1 MLKRIPVIAALTGLA
16 LTGALCACGSAA
28 QHSAGQHSAAAGA
41 GASMPSSRATPA
53 MPASPGRSSSPAP
66 VSGAPV
72 IFAVRLGSGF
82 QPSTLRISPGQHF
95 VVTVDSSVKA
105 SGPGVPSSCPG
116 TTARIDGGMLTVR
129 CTSGAFY
136 YTAQRPGTAELMA
149 TVRPS
154 CARGSM
160 CPQWIAEATLKITIL

>member
-1 MLKRIPVIAALTGLA
+1 MLKRIPVSAALTGLA
-16 LTGALCACGSAA
+16 LTGVLCACGSAA
-28 QHSAGQHSAAAGA
+28 QHSAPAGA
-41 GASMPSSRATPA
+41 GAGTPSSTTTPA
-53 MPASPGRSSSPAP
+53 GPPSPGRSSSPAP
-66 VSGAPV
+66 VSAAPV
-72 IFAVRLGSGF
+72 ILAVRLDRGF

-95 VVTVDSSVKA
+95 VVTVNSSVRA

-116 TTARIDGGMLTVR
+116 TTTRIDGGVLTVR

-136 YTAQRPGTAELMA
+136 YTAQRPGTAELIA
-149 TVRPS
+149 TVRPR